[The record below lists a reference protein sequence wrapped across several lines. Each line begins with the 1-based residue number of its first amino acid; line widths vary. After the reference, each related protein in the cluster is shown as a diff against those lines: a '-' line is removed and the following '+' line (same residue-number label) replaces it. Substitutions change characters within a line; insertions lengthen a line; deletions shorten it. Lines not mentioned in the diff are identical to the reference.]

1 MNDYEDSEH
10 DELPEELS
18 SEEIQEALAEI
29 AVELGVAPEREQTKA
44 AAEGEDGPLATKLAR
59 VAIVGRPNVGK
70 STLLNRLMGSRVS
83 IVEPT
88 EGVTRDRVV
97 VRAELPMPAG
107 IRYVEL
113 LDTGGIGIVDRDD
126 LGPHVEEQVR
136 AAMLTA
142 DLVLFM
148 VDVRSGVTPLDRE
161 VASRLRAFKTPVL
174 LVVNKAEGERQQ
186 WGIDEF
192 RQLGIGTEPV
202 AISAQN
208 GEGMGDLLS
217 EIEPLLPVPT
227 GVEKR
232 LKPTLKVAIVGRR
245 NAGKSTLTNALAN
258 EERMIVSEIPGTT
271 RDAVDV
277 VLERDGDTIVV
288 IDTAGVRKKSS
299 FADAIEFFSD
309 ARSHRAI
316 RRADVV
322 ILLFDAMEPLAGIEK
337 RLARYVVDHHRPVIL
352 AANKW
357 DTVGRQMT
365 PTELKD
371 YLRDELPGLQFAPV
385 ATLSAKSGQ
394 GVDDLFALARELYS
408 ESGARVPTGDLNRSL
423 ERALSARPPSRKGH
437 MMRVTYATQADR
449 RPPTFVLFV
458 NDRRLFGKEVLRY
471 LENRMRKELP
481 FPRVPLRLVLRDKR
495 AAPLEES

>member
-1 MNDYEDSEH
+1 MNSEDPEFQ
-10 DELPEELS
+10 DLPEELNA
-18 SEEIQEALAEI
+18 EDIQEALAEI
-29 AVELGVAPEREQTKA
+29 AATMGVVPDAEKSTAPDPDA
-44 AAEGEDGPLATKLAR
+44 DGPLATKLAR

-97 VRAELPMPAG
+97 VRAELPLPAG
-107 IRYVEL
+107 VRFVEI

-148 VDVRSGVTPLDRE
+148 VDVRTGITPLDRE
-161 VASRLRAFKTPVL
+161 VAARLRKLEVSVL
-174 LVVNKAEGERQQ
+174 LVVNKAEGERQL
-186 WGIDEF
+186 WGVDEF
-192 RQLGIGTEPV
+192 RRLGIPSEPL

-208 GEGMGDLLS
+208 GEGMTDLLS
-217 EIEPLLPVPT
+217 AMEPLLPVPT

-232 LKPTLKVAIVGRR
+232 LAPTLRVAIIGRR

-277 VLERDGDTIVV
+277 VLERDGETIVV
-288 IDTAGVRKKSS
+288 IDTAGVRKKAS

-357 DTVGRQMT
+357 DTVGQQMT
-365 PTELKD
+365 SGELTQ
-371 YLRDELPGLQFAPV
+371 YLRDELPGLLFAPV

-394 GVDDLFALARELYS
+394 GVDELFGLARQLYS
-408 ESGARVPTGDLNRSL
+408 EAGVRVSTGDLNRSL
-423 ERALSARPPSRKGH
+423 DRALAARPPSRKGY
-437 MMRVTYATQADR
+437 MMKVTYATQADR

-458 NDRRLFGKEVLRY
+458 NDRRLFGKDVLRY
-471 LENRMRKELP
+471 LENRMRMELP

-495 AAPLEES
+495 AAPLEDL